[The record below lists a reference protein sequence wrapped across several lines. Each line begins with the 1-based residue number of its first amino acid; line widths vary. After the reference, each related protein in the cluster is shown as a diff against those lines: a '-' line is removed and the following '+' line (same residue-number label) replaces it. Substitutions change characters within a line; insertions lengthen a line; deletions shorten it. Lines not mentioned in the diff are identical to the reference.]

1 MESPFLTE
9 QTQAKSSRAVFIA
22 LFFGLFIGLFT
33 GFLAGANKD
42 IMASNIG
49 TDSIAMIATNASVAE
64 LRGQEPAGPRDDC
77 TRVWCTDR
85 DDCTR
90 VLRVCH
96 WDPPDDTCYTR
107 DPDNK

>member
-1 MESPFLTE
+1 MERSLLTE
-9 QTQAKSSRAVFIA
+9 QTPAKSTRAGLIVTA
-22 LFFGLFIGLFT
+22 LSCLFV

-90 VLRVCH
+90 VWRVCH